1 MEEKEWSY
9 SEQEK
14 DAIEDYENNLFESM
28 QTNVYSSN
36 NRHYFSVWSWIK
48 DNEPKLYYTK
58 ILQLIADDL
67 NDGWV
72 ADFSNHED
80 KWLIKEGGSDWTM
93 RHNYG
98 AVPFKSKDLAEK
110 ARAIL
115 GDKVKYLK
123 HYSKDERPIHSKPTS
138 RLL

>member
-1 MEEKEWSY
+1 MRASTKY
-9 SEQEK
+9 MLLK
-14 DAIEDYENNLFESM
+14 DSLEYYEDNLFESM

-72 ADFSNHED
+72 ADFNDDNQIKHHLQED
-80 KWLIKEGGSDWTM
+80 GDTALAYAINRQGVVYFKTLEL
-93 RHNYG
+93 
-98 AVPFKSKDLAEK
+98 AVK
-110 ARAIL
+110 ARDIL
-115 GDKVKYLK
+115 GDKVKYLFK
-123 HYSKDERPIHSKPTS
+123 
-138 RLL
+138 